1 MGEGT
6 HDRAATTTMRRN
18 LEGIPPP
25 PSPVPAGYAR
35 GGRTTPPR
43 GYDQHVVGDGIWA
56 RAQDLINSASSIDC
70 NHGGGEG
77 LDVNSRGDPPR
88 GESAVNAEFSRNENL
103 QLTGLLSRFRWTNPI
118 RYGRLLQESVGW
130 LLSGCWDLWIVVWFV
145 RGKLFS
151 DQHRG
156 IGGEKV

>member
-1 MGEGT
+1 MWVKGR
-6 HDRAATTTMRRN
+6 DRAATTMRRN
-18 LEGIPPP
+18 LEGIAPPGP
-25 PSPVPAGYAR
+25 RRLRSWW
-35 GGRTTPPR
+35 PR

-70 NHGGGEG
+70 NHGGEG

-145 RGKLFS
+145 RGKLFIVTNIV
-151 DQHRG
+151 